1 MKIIWT
7 FTLLMIPGVVSSIS
21 VTGYSGGGVIIT
33 CKYDRKYTANAK
45 YFCRGQWSE
54 CINKIR
60 TNNKNEWFDDGRF
73 SLFDDTSAAVFTV
86 IIRDLCEQDSGMYQC
101 ASDISWSKDPYIKV
115 NLNIII
121 ADCCE
126 KSISLSAAAG
136 GSVNISCKYPQSH
149 SADVKFVCRRSG
161 SDLCAEE
168 TSVKENRRW
177 SAEGQIQLY
186 DDREQQLLTGTIS
199 HVTQQHSAEYW
210 CGVQSDQGHKSFI
223 TRVLINFTDVVS
235 SISVTGYSGGGVIIT
250 CKCDKGDTGYK
261 KYFCR
266 GQWSKCTDKIK
277 TKKKNKWFHS
287 GRFSL
292 YYDTRATVFTVTIR
306 DLSEQDSDIYYCGT
320 ERTGY
325 DLYTEVNLNV
335 ITADCCEKSISL
347 SAAAGGSV
355 NISCKYPQSRR
366 ADVKFVC
373 RRSGSDLCAEE
384 TSVKENRR
392 WSAEGQIQLY
402 DDREQQLLTGTI
414 SHVTQQHSAEYWCG
428 VQSDQGHKSFITRVL
443 INVTGFSL
451 IIPLILVPLV
461 LIIGHLLFLFLCKK
475 HQSRGSDSSSQAG
488 AGKHDLDSHT
498 GCDYEEI
505 KNTHRQLPTN
515 PSVSSDCVYATV
527 HKVTGDPQI
536 LISSADDM
544 NYAMIVRNQLIGG
557 HPNQVSRT
565 TRTLNVTNS
574 DNEVNTLFYRN
585 LWETD
590 LEAEARR
597 RDLREWRTRKTSTKI
612 SIQLYDDREQQLLTG
627 TISHVTQQHS
637 AEYWCGVQS
646 DQGHKSFITRV
657 LINVTG
663 VVSSISVTG
672 YSGGGVIITC
682 RYYEGYTGFIK
693 YFCRGWSKCTDQI
706 KTKDNNKWVH
716 SGSFSLYYDTR
727 AAVFTVTIR
736 DLSKQDSDTYY
747 CGVERSGQDLYTKVN
762 LNVSTADCCEKS
774 ISLSAAAG
782 GSVNISC
789 KYPQS
794 HSADV
799 KFVCRRSGSDLC
811 AEETSVK
818 ENRRW
823 SAEGQIQLYD
833 DREQQLL
840 TGTISHVTQQH
851 SAEYWCGVQSDQGH
865 KSFITRVLINITGT
879 GVVSSISVTGYSG
892 GGVIITCGYYEGH
905 TGYIKYFCRGWW
917 SKYTY
922 LIKTKDNNKWVH
934 SGRFSL
940 YYDTRAAVFT
950 VTIRNLSEQD
960 SGTYYC
966 GVERS
971 GQDLYTKVNLNV
983 ITDEKIR
990 TMTGYSGGNVIINY
1004 KYKIDLDLND
1014 SGKYYIIVKVSE
1026 DYSFFSEFNLD
1037 IRDADCCEKSISL
1050 SAAAGGS
1057 VNISCKYPQSHSADV
1072 KFVCRR
1078 SGSDLCAEETSVKE
1092 NRRWSAEGQI
1102 QLYDDRE
1109 QQLLM
1114 GTISHVTQQHS
1125 AEYWCGVQS
1134 DQGQKSF
1141 ITRVL
1146 INVTNGDLSSQ
1157 AGAGKH
1163 EVASN
1168 TDCVYEE
1175 IKDTHRQLPTNPS
1188 DVSNCVYAAVHKPP
1202 GDSQVVITSADDLNY
1217 AVVNFQKKADCPDS
1231 VSLRNN
1237 QDYSEYAAV
1246 SHHTA

>member
-355 NISCKYPQSRR
+355 NISCKYPQS
-366 ADVKFVC
+366 
-373 RRSGSDLCAEE
+373 
-384 TSVKENRR
+384 
-392 WSAEGQIQLY
+392 
-402 DDREQQLLTGTI
+402 
-414 SHVTQQHSAEYWCG
+414 
-428 VQSDQGHKSFITRVL
+428 
-443 INVTGFSL
+443 
-451 IIPLILVPLV
+451 
-461 LIIGHLLFLFLCKK
+461 
-475 HQSRGSDSSSQAG
+475 
-488 AGKHDLDSHT
+488 
-498 GCDYEEI
+498 
-505 KNTHRQLPTN
+505 
-515 PSVSSDCVYATV
+515 
-527 HKVTGDPQI
+527 
-536 LISSADDM
+536 
-544 NYAMIVRNQLIGG
+544 
-557 HPNQVSRT
+557 
-565 TRTLNVTNS
+565 
-574 DNEVNTLFYRN
+574 
-585 LWETD
+585 
-590 LEAEARR
+590 
-597 RDLREWRTRKTSTKI
+597 
-612 SIQLYDDREQQLLTG
+612 
-627 TISHVTQQHS
+627 
-637 AEYWCGVQS
+637 
-646 DQGHKSFITRV
+646 
-657 LINVTG
+657 
-663 VVSSISVTG
+663 
-672 YSGGGVIITC
+672 
-682 RYYEGYTGFIK
+682 
-693 YFCRGWSKCTDQI
+693 
-706 KTKDNNKWVH
+706 
-716 SGSFSLYYDTR
+716 
-727 AAVFTVTIR
+727 
-736 DLSKQDSDTYY
+736 
-747 CGVERSGQDLYTKVN
+747 
-762 LNVSTADCCEKS
+762 
-774 ISLSAAAG
+774 
-782 GSVNISC
+782 
-789 KYPQS
+789 

-865 KSFITRVLINITGT
+865 KSFITRVLI
-879 GVVSSISVTGYSG
+879 SVTG
-892 GGVIITCGYYEGH
+892 
-905 TGYIKYFCRGWW
+905 
-917 SKYTY
+917 
-922 LIKTKDNNKWVH
+922 
-934 SGRFSL
+934 FSL
-940 YYDTRAAVFT
+940 
-950 VTIRNLSEQD
+950 
-960 SGTYYC
+960 
-966 GVERS
+966 
-971 GQDLYTKVNLNV
+971 
-983 ITDEKIR
+983 
-990 TMTGYSGGNVIINY
+990 IIPL
-1004 KYKIDLDLND
+1004 ILVPLVL
-1014 SGKYYIIVKVSE
+1014 IIGHLL
-1026 DYSFFSEFNLD
+1026 FLFL
-1037 IRDADCCEKSISL
+1037 
-1050 SAAAGGS
+1050 
-1057 VNISCKYPQSHSADV
+1057 CKKHQS
-1072 KFVCRR
+1072 R
-1078 SGSDLCAEETSVKE
+1078 GSDS
-1092 NRRWSAEGQI
+1092 
-1102 QLYDDRE
+1102 
-1109 QQLLM
+1109 
-1114 GTISHVTQQHS
+1114 
-1125 AEYWCGVQS
+1125 
-1134 DQGQKSF
+1134 
-1141 ITRVL
+1141 
-1146 INVTNGDLSSQ
+1146 SSQ

-1163 EVASN
+1163 DLDSH
-1168 TDCVYEE
+1168 TGCVYEE
-1175 IKDTHRQLPTNPS
+1175 IKNTHRQLPTNPS
-1188 DVSNCVYAAVHKPP
+1188 VSSDCVYATVHKVT
-1202 GDSQVVITSADDLNY
+1202 GDPQTLISSADDMNY
-1217 AVVNFQKKADCPDS
+1217 AMNLQKKYN
-1231 VSLRNN
+1231 VY
-1237 QDYSEYAAV
+1237 YSETSDRV
-1246 SHHTA
+1246 IDNSIK